1 MEPLLSVVAHV
12 EVLWE
17 LAVVVDLRTLHRVKV
32 KLKALERSYQV
43 AGQSLDAL
51 ALESINFLVALLAEV
66 LVVFVEHI
74 ALNKGVETLF
84 DRLFVFDGNAD
95 CEKVLSPVVLVWA
108 SLADDLVGHPAAK
121 VMVDRI
127 CLRSL
132 FYSVLQ
138 TVQETAQILI
148 YVHLFNDVGRVSVK
162 VLKRMTE
169 SLWVDVHLLGH
180 QKPAKQFLPLFEHVV
195 LIRCVIVVW
204 VLNAENIV
212 AEGRNHEQLL
222 VDAVHVADAG
232 EILDPHVTSQ
242 RLLIVVERDL
252 PIAFF
257 TGAPSNVFVKLC
269 QEVECHCKVL
279 EAVTA

>member
-1 MEPLLSVVAHV
+1 MEPLLGVVAHV

-51 ALESINFLVALLAEV
+51 ALESINFLVTLLAEV

-95 CEKVLSPVVLVWA
+95 SEEVLSPVVLVWA

-138 TVQETAQILI
+138 TVQEAT
-148 YVHLFNDVGRVSVK
+148 
-162 VLKRMTE
+162 
-169 SLWVDVHLLGH
+169 
-180 QKPAKQFLPLFEHVV
+180 
-195 LIRCVIVVW
+195 
-204 VLNAENIV
+204 
-212 AEGRNHEQLL
+212 
-222 VDAVHVADAG
+222 
-232 EILDPHVTSQ
+232 
-242 RLLIVVERDL
+242 
-252 PIAFF
+252 
-257 TGAPSNVFVKLC
+257 
-269 QEVECHCKVL
+269 
-279 EAVTA
+279 